1 MGALSDCFEDADIP
15 YQPFVQL
22 LVDDLAGLPDHEVHR
37 RVGGDVEGLSRIVPD
52 VARGVPTQSAA

>member
-1 MGALSDCFEDADIP
+1 MNLGSCFEDADIP

-37 RVGGDVEGLSRIVPD
+37 RVGGDVEGLSRSR
-52 VARGVPTQSAA
+52 A